1 MTYSKYVS
9 LGYDKQ
15 GNRIRKHVTARSKIE
30 LEAKVYDTKRKFEDT
45 PHYSLIS
52 FYDYSRKW
60 LDTYKSSRELATKEM
75 YEVALRKTKDIYVR
89 KLVDVKS
96 IDLQMIINKNA
107 NHPDACHKLSLFLKQ
122 VFKRAVKDGI
132 IKFSPAEDLELPKKE
147 KKGERGLTEDE
158 KKKIKEAKLTDM
170 ERIYVGLLFYLGLRP
185 QEAFPLMISDFDFN
199 EKIVKI
205 RKAVTYQ
212 NNKAVVKA
220 TKTYIARN
228 VPIPSVFLKEVK
240 SYVKRIAKENRLY
253 LLSLDSELITKSQR
267 RTMWNEIKR
276 KAGITS
282 DLRPYHFRHGY
293 CCECF
298 YRGLTVLKTAE
309 LMGTSPE
316 MVMRVYTHLDNSKE
330 PLGALLSLSI

>member
-1 MTYSKYVS
+1 MTYDKYVS

-15 GNRIRKHVTARSKIE
+15 GNRIRKHITAKSKIE

-60 LDTYKSSRELATKEM
+60 LDTYKSSREIATKEM
-75 YEVALRKTKDIYVR
+75 YEVALRKTKDIYAR

-107 NHPDACHKLSLFLKQ
+107 NHPDACQKLVLFLNQ
-122 VFKRAVKDGI
+122 VFKRAVKDQI
-132 IKFSPAEDLELPKKE
+132 IKISPAEDLELPEKE
-147 KKGERGLTEDE
+147 KTEERGLTEDE

-185 QEAFPLMISDFDFN
+185 QEAFPLMISDFDFKEN
-199 EKIVKI
+199 IVKI

-212 NNKAVVKA
+212 NNKAVVKP

-240 SYVKRIAKENRLY
+240 LYIQRIAKENRLY
-253 LLSLDSELITKSQR
+253 LLSVDSELITKSQR
-267 RTMWNEIKR
+267 RTLWAKIKK
-276 KAGITS
+276 KAGIDT
-282 DLRPYHFRHGY
+282 DLHPYNFRHNF
-293 CCECF
+293 CCECY

-316 MVMRVYTHLDNSKE
+316 MVMKVYAHLDNKKE
-330 PLGALLSLSI
+330 PIGALLSLSI